1 MPQLYDFINQLA
13 PKMTEWRRDFH
24 LHAESGWLEFR
35 TASKVAE
42 VLDGLGYQL
51 ALGRDVI
58 DADSRMGL
66 PDEETLAQAFQR
78 ARAQGAPERWLPA
91 FEGGFAGVVAT
102 LDTGR
107 PGPTLAFRVD
117 MDALDLNEQH
127 DDSHRPHRDRFASCN
142 DGMMHACGH
151 DGHTAIGLGLA
162 HVLKEYAAQ
171 LNGTMVLIFQPAE
184 EGTRG
189 ARAMVAA
196 GVLDEVDY
204 FTAIHIGT
212 GVPAGTVV
220 CGGDNFMATT
230 KFDVQ
235 FSGVAAH
242 AGGKPEDGRNALLA
256 AAQAALA
263 LHAIAP
269 HSAGAS
275 RVNVGVMQAGT
286 GRNVVPSSARLKVE
300 TRGETDAINQYVFE
314 RAKQAIAGAAIMYE
328 TSYQLQL
335 MGAAT
340 SSAPSPAWVDYL
352 RQQTAQV
359 PGVKQAVDRIAAP
372 AGSEDATLMMAR
384 VQERGGLASYMIF
397 GTELSA
403 GHHNEKF
410 DFDENVM
417 TLAVETLARVA
428 LNFPWQRGV

>member
-1 MPQLYDFINQLA
+1 MPQLDEYLRQLA
-13 PKMTEWRRDFH
+13 PSMTQWRRDFH

-35 TASKVAE
+35 TASKVADI
-42 VLDGLGYQL
+42 LDGLGYQL

-66 PDEETLAQAFQR
+66 PDEETLARAFER
-78 ARAQGAPERWLPA
+78 AREQGAPERWLPA

-127 DDSHRPHRDRFASCN
+127 DDSHRPHRDHFASCN
-142 DGMMHACGH
+142 AGMMHACGH

-162 HVLKEYAAQ
+162 HVLKQYAAQ
-171 LNGTMVLIFQPAE
+171 LNGVIKLIFQPAE

-196 GVLDEVDY
+196 GVVDDVDY

-242 AGGKPEDGRNALLA
+242 AGGKPEDGRN
-256 AAQAALA
+256 
-263 LHAIAP
+263 
-269 HSAGAS
+269 
-275 RVNVGVMQAGT
+275 
-286 GRNVVPSSARLKVE
+286 VVPSPALLKVE
-300 TRGETDAINQYVFE
+300 TRGESEAINQYVFE
-314 RAKQAIAGAAIMYE
+314 RAQHVVAGAAAMYE
-328 TSYQLQL
+328 ARYELRM

-340 SSAPSPAWVDYL
+340 ASAPSPAWVDYL
-352 RQQTAQV
+352 REQAARV
-359 PGVKQAVDRIAAP
+359 PGVQQAVDRIAAP

-384 VQERGGLASYMIF
+384 VQARGGLASYMIF

-410 DFDENVM
+410 DFDESVM
-417 TLAVETLARVA
+417 AVAVETLARVA

>member
-1 MPQLYDFINQLA
+1 MPQLDEYLRQLA
-13 PKMTEWRRDFH
+13 PSMTQWRRDFH

-35 TASKVAE
+35 TASMVADI
-42 VLDGLGYQL
+42 LDGLGYQL

-66 PDEETLAQAFQR
+66 PDEETLAQAFER
-78 ARAQGAPERWLPA
+78 AREQGAPERWLPA

-127 DDSHRPHRDRFASCN
+127 DDSHRPHRDHFASCN
-142 DGMMHACGH
+142 AGMMHACGH

-162 HVLKEYAAQ
+162 HVLKQYAAQ
-171 LNGTMVLIFQPAE
+171 LNGVIKLIFQPAE

-196 GVLDEVDY
+196 GVVDDVDY

-212 GVPAGTVV
+212 GV
-220 CGGDNFMATT
+220 
-230 KFDVQ
+230 Q
-235 FSGVAAH
+235 
-242 AGGKPEDGRNALLA
+242 
-256 AAQAALA
+256 
-263 LHAIAP
+263 
-269 HSAGAS
+269 
-275 RVNVGVMQAGT
+275 
-286 GRNVVPSSARLKVE
+286 
-300 TRGETDAINQYVFE
+300 
-314 RAKQAIAGAAIMYE
+314 
-328 TSYQLQL
+328 
-335 MGAAT
+335 
-340 SSAPSPAWVDYL
+340 
-352 RQQTAQV
+352 
-359 PGVKQAVDRIAAP
+359 QAVDRIAAP

-384 VQERGGLASYMIF
+384 VQARGGLASYMIF

-410 DFDENVM
+410 DFDESVM
-417 TLAVETLARVA
+417 AVAVETLARVA